1 MGIQAFAQMG
11 NTVAISVTNV
21 ASTPAQVPSF
31 TLGGNQYRLINNG
44 NVTAFLGYGQ
54 LASMASAN
62 AVIPT
67 GSGANATFCLPLLA
81 GTDEI
86 LSFTP
91 NAYFS
96 ALTASGNVTIYITPG
111 DGV

>member
-21 ASTPAQVPSF
+21 ASTPVQVSSL
-31 TLGGNQYRLINNG
+31 TLGGNQYRLINSG
-44 NVTAFLGYGQ
+44 NVTVFLGYG
-54 LASMASAN
+54 AASANATTN

-67 GSGANATFCLPLLA
+67 PGAGNSTFCLPLLA

-86 LSFTP
+86 LSFVP
-91 NAYFS
+91 NGYFS
-96 ALTASGNVTIYITPG
+96 ALTSSGTATIYITPG

>member
-11 NTVAISVTNV
+11 NTVAISVTNS
-21 ASTPAQVPSF
+21 ASSPAQVPSV
-31 TLGGNQYRLINNG
+31 TLGGNQYRIINSG
-44 NVTAFLGYGQ
+44 NVTVFLGYAQTSAG
-54 LASMASAN
+54 ATAN

-67 GSGANATFCLPLLA
+67 GSGANATFNLPLLA

-86 LSFTP
+86 LSFAP

-96 ALTASGNVTIYITPG
+96 ALTAAGTATIYITPG
-111 DGV
+111 DGL

>member
-11 NTVAISVTNV
+11 NTVAISVTSS
-21 ASTPAQVPSF
+21 ASSPAQVPSV
-31 TLGGNQYRLINNG
+31 TLGANQYRVINPG
-44 NVTAFLGYGQ
+44 NVTVFIGYGQ
-54 LASMASAN
+54 ASANATSN

-67 GSGANATFCLPLLA
+67 GNGANATFCLPLLP

-86 LSFTP
+86 LSFVP

-96 ALTASGNVTIYITPG
+96 ALTASGNATIYITPG
-111 DGV
+111 DGL